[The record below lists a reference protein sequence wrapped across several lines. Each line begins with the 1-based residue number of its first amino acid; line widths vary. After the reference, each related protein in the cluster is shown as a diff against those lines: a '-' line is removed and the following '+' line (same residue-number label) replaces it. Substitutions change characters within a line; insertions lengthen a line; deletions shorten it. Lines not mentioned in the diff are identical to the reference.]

1 MRHHLEKVEY
11 AILNIK
17 EGVDYMC
24 ENNNNTND
32 CKCIAEILTVICILQ
47 QNANCADGCCLD
59 TCDRG
64 FLGCSATS
72 LSCNTRPIMLYT
84 CCGNGTPWSMPTTKE
99 AVVCGDAGAVCS
111 NVFRVEK
118 IDGCC
123 ATFRVLA
130 PNPDVAEAAT
140 IPYVATNSF
149 FTMNLNCVCVIRC
162 LQDTF
167 VECI

>member
-1 MRHHLEKVEY
+1 
-11 AILNIK
+11 
-17 EGVDYMC
+17 MC
-24 ENNNNTND
+24 NNNNENND
-32 CKCIAEILTVICILQ
+32 CRCISEILTVICILQ
-47 QNANCADGCCLD
+47 QNASCNDACLD

-64 FLGCSATS
+64 FLGCGTTT
-72 LSCNTRPIMLYT
+72 LTCNTRPIMLYT
-84 CCGNGTPWSMPTTKE
+84 CCGNGVPWTMPTTKTDGT
-99 AVVCGDAGAVCS
+99 CGDEGVTCS
-111 NVFRVEK
+111 SVFRIEK

-130 PNPDVAEAAT
+130 PNPDTTEAAL

-149 FTMNLNCVCVIRC
+149 FTMNLNCVCTLRC